1 MIEQAVSANRATAF
15 HTAFVSAYVKA
26 ARLKYV
32 RLASLLPYHG
42 QDVHIIHGGNR
53 WWQIVCIPGQRA
65 GDVHLGPVGIF
76 TQQFADPVIYPDLAD
91 LPDLNSSRREEFR
104 LAMNVDFF
112 IYHEAYAPPE
122 PPGEDALA
130 IAATALAER
139 LVDEHAAP
147 LVELELLKTK
157 LSSLRNSHQ
166 LLDDMREARDCM
178 RTEHYRA
185 GIVTCCAAA
194 ESALVG
200 RLEEMGHP
208 IRQEERGRV
217 LGHEHHSFPVMVQE
231 AYRSGAITSKTRD
244 RLDLLNGLR
253 RGVEHCRPDA
263 TAQDDAAYAWQS
275 LEQLLRE
282 FTK

>member
-1 MIEQAVSANRATAF
+1 MIDQSSSANLATAF
-15 HTAFVSAYVKA
+15 HTAFVSSYVRA
-26 ARLKYV
+26 ARQKYV

-53 WWQIVCIPGQRA
+53 WWQILCIPGQHA
-65 GDVHLGPVGIF
+65 GDVHLGPVGCF
-76 TQQFADPVIYPDLAD
+76 TLQFADPVIYPDLAD
-91 LPDLNSSRREEFR
+91 LPDQNGSRREEFR

-112 IYHEAYAPPE
+112 IYHEAYAPSG
-122 PPGEDALA
+122 PPAEDELVA
-130 IAATALAER
+130 AATALAER

-147 LVELELLKTK
+147 LVELELLKTR
-157 LSSLRNSHQ
+157 LSSLRNAHQ

-178 RTEHYRA
+178 RSEHYRA
-185 GIVTCCAAA
+185 AIVTCCAAA

-217 LGHEHHSFPVMVQE
+217 LGHEYHSFPVMVQE

-244 RLDLLNGLR
+244 RLELLNSLR
-253 RGVEHCRPDA
+253 RGMEHCRPDA
-263 TAQDDAAYAWQS
+263 TAQDDATYAWQS
-275 LEQLLRE
+275 LEQLLRG
-282 FTK
+282 FAK